1 MLSQLL
7 LMPGLYFVFTEVD
20 RLLIEAEPA
29 VAVISMHEG
38 GRKLV
43 NLPELEFGLKV
54 TPRCAGRAQPESLSI
69 TVADTRTTLS
79 GEALREGD
87 PVDISLR
94 ISANQ
99 LAPVALQEFCI
110 DPESAGES
118 ILLTSALT
126 AQASLRCMREEK
138 QSIVYAAEA
147 LDIRVDCIHS
157 AASAE
162 VPAD

>member
-20 RLLIEAEPA
+20 RLLIDAEPA

-43 NLPELEFGLKV
+43 QLPELEFLLNV
-54 TPRCAGRAQPESLSI
+54 APRCGGGGQPESLSVTI
-69 TVADTRTTLS
+69 ADTRTTLS
-79 GEALREGD
+79 GEALRAGD
-87 PVDISLR
+87 SIDISLR
-94 ISANQ
+94 VSADQ
-99 LAPVALQEFCI
+99 LAPVALQEFCV

-118 ILLTSALT
+118 LLLMSALT

-147 LDIRVDCIHS
+147 LDIRADCIES
-157 AASAE
+157 ATSAE
-162 VPAD
+162 ANAD

>member
-20 RLLIEAEPA
+20 RLLIDAEPA

-43 NLPELEFGLKV
+43 QLPELEFLLKV
-54 TPRCAGRAQPESLSI
+54 APRCGGGGQPESLSVTI
-69 TVADTRTTLS
+69 ADTRTTLS
-79 GEALREGD
+79 GEALRAGD
-87 PVDISLR
+87 SIDISLR
-94 ISANQ
+94 VSANQ
-99 LAPVALQEFCI
+99 LAPVALQEFCV

-118 ILLTSALT
+118 LLLTSALT

-147 LDIRVDCIHS
+147 LDIRADCIES
-157 AASAE
+157 ATSTEAN
-162 VPAD
+162 AD